1 MLSEPGD
8 GFHTV
13 GSSHALPFWYSPGM
27 RNQPFHDDL
36 ASRPVAEPAPGLR
49 TRGLF
54 LLFAIGLAAVLG
66 RVVWVQNSLQAG
78 YLTALERT
86 TVTYEEIP
94 ARNGRIV
101 GEYGQVYAQDV
112 DEFTIQVHYRW
123 LQDPLDDGWLRREI
137 RRRLTSEE
145 RREDRLVEECLAEI
159 RAEQAMLWLQLSEL
173 TGLSQANLQE
183 RRQWIQDRVETISRS
198 VNDRHFVS
206 PTRETLHEDGLL
218 VRLASGIRS
227 ALTTEP
233 QRSAGE
239 KIIVQE
245 EESWHDLVV
254 DCGYDSQ
261 AVIQEQ
267 PLRFPGVRIRS
278 AYQRRYPLGTVA
290 PHLVGARTKLRD
302 DETLPGNDTGGKTS
316 TGRKTLI
323 GRAGVEKTWDAVIR
337 SRPGR
342 RRIVRNRRLEIIES
356 TVVRQEMAGND
367 VVLTLDHDLQR
378 FAENVLADALG
389 ENLPGYLAAVPA
401 EQQDRPRPFAG
412 CILVMECNTGRIV
425 VGASGPGYSL
435 DLFVHGTQDEWDAV
449 INDGNDPFVNRLLS
463 RLTPG
468 ALITPLTAIAA
479 MEAGKLDPDEPFA
492 CDGYLSDPSVDPC
505 TLPDGHGNVRLREAL
520 AQSCNV
526 YFQAAALKVGVKRN
540 AAAWARFGFGRRTGI
555 DLPFESPGL
564 KPPVSSS
571 VIQLKSH
578 VVGEKI
584 SVTPLQLAR
593 MMGAIGNGGVLVTPH
608 VCDQQA
614 VARQDGEERE
624 IPIELKRQR
633 IVDFD
638 SAFLEPVREGL
649 RFAVTSP
656 TGSAHR
662 WLNFEQVEVAAIATS
677 VTSSTRPNQVPDALV
692 AGYFPARD
700 PKYVFVVSLEHG
712 GDGSRHAAPVAA
724 QIIQRMVSSQE

>member
-137 RRRLTSEE
+137 RRRLTREE

-316 TGRKTLI
+316 TGRKT
-323 GRAGVEKTWDAVIR
+323 
-337 SRPGR
+337 
-342 RRIVRNRRLEIIES
+342 
-356 TVVRQEMAGND
+356 
-367 VVLTLDHDLQR
+367 
-378 FAENVLADALG
+378 
-389 ENLPGYLAAVPA
+389 
-401 EQQDRPRPFAG
+401 
-412 CILVMECNTGRIV
+412 
-425 VGASGPGYSL
+425 
-435 DLFVHGTQDEWDAV
+435 
-449 INDGNDPFVNRLLS
+449 
-463 RLTPG
+463 
-468 ALITPLTAIAA
+468 PL
-479 MEAGKLDPDEPFA
+479 
-492 CDGYLSDPSVDPC
+492 
-505 TLPDGHGNVRLREAL
+505 
-520 AQSCNV
+520 
-526 YFQAAALKVGVKRN
+526 
-540 AAAWARFGFGRRTGI
+540 
-555 DLPFESPGL
+555 
-564 KPPVSSS
+564 
-571 VIQLKSH
+571 
-578 VVGEKI
+578 
-584 SVTPLQLAR
+584 
-593 MMGAIGNGGVLVTPH
+593 
-608 VCDQQA
+608 
-614 VARQDGEERE
+614 
-624 IPIELKRQR
+624 
-633 IVDFD
+633 
-638 SAFLEPVREGL
+638 
-649 RFAVTSP
+649 
-656 TGSAHR
+656 
-662 WLNFEQVEVAAIATS
+662 
-677 VTSSTRPNQVPDALV
+677 
-692 AGYFPARD
+692 
-700 PKYVFVVSLEHG
+700 
-712 GDGSRHAAPVAA
+712 
-724 QIIQRMVSSQE
+724 